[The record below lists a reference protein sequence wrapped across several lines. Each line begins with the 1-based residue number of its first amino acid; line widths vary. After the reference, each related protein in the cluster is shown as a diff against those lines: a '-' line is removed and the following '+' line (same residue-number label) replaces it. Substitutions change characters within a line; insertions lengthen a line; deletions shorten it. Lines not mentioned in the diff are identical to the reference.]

1 MIRKDTFIVQAT
13 VSGITDPGIVSKV
26 RVLLDTGDFKDIDY
40 PSSMHQLKY
49 EWTPEETE
57 RFPIRRIGIRL
68 IVLLANEQRF
78 TVAESHFT
86 VTKEFK
92 EA

>member
-1 MIRKDTFIVQAT
+1 MIRKDTFIVMAT
-13 VSGITDPGIVSKV
+13 VSGITDPAVVSKV
-26 RVLLDTGDFKDIDY
+26 RVLLDTGDYKDINN
-40 PSSMHQLKY
+40 PSTMHQLKF

-57 RFPIRRIGIRL
+57 LFPVRRIGIRL

-78 TVAESHFT
+78 TVAESHFS